1 MEELN
6 KVFLLYQY
14 FLLNEICFLS
24 QKCSERIKEV
34 DSFLEGGAL
43 VDVRN
48 SYQKLYD
55 AAVGMKSEYSL
66 LNEKL
71 FLCRKVF
78 DISICFLV
86 YEIYFI
92 SLFFLV

>member
-1 MEELN
+1 M
-6 KVFLLYQY
+6 KFVFYLVFYY
-14 FLLNEICFLS
+14 

-34 DSFLEGGAL
+34 DSFLECGAR

-48 SYQKLYD
+48 SYQKLFD